1 MEKGA
6 YNIFSWGTHQR
17 KESKNGTIEDK
28 HTSTNFGQS
37 ITSYLKPMKP
47 FSAIR
52 KMSNQKESLEISST
66 KNQASN

>member
-28 HTSTNFGQS
+28 HTSTNFG
-37 ITSYLKPMKP
+37 
-47 FSAIR
+47 
-52 KMSNQKESLEISST
+52 
-66 KNQASN
+66 